1 MLERKPMDRDLAGRL
16 SCVVCGIETKRHA
29 GWFLLMDN
37 CWLDRVRVLSW
48 HPVLAREGRMR
59 GVCGKEH
66 LKTLVTHWLNHAD
79 LQLIASGASP
89 LPPAIDGSQNGCNYS
104 ASSMGKVVGELTVQ
118 RESLSR
124 VWTGSPEAR
133 ECILNALIG
142 EIRECPAAPVFPV
155 ANRATG
161 YSAEYAIP

>member
-1 MLERKPMDRDLAGRL
+1 MDRDLANQL

-29 GWFLLMDN
+29 GWFLVMEK

-59 GVCGKEH
+59 GVCGRQH
-66 LKTLVTHWLNHAD
+66 LKTLVTHWLNHAN
-79 LQLIASGASP
+79 LQLVASGASP
-89 LPPAIDGSQNGCNYS
+89 WPPALDTTPSGSNYS
-104 ASSMGKVVGELTVQ
+104 EFSMGKVVGELAVQ

-124 VWTGSPEAR
+124 AWTGSPEAR

-142 EIRECPAAPVFPV
+142 DIEECPRAPVFP
-155 ANRATG
+155 AADRATG
-161 YSAEYAIP
+161 YSPEYALL

>member
-1 MLERKPMDRDLAGRL
+1 MDRDLANRL

-29 GWFLLMDN
+29 GWFLVMEN

-59 GVCGKEH
+59 GVCGKQH
-66 LKTLVTHWLNHAD
+66 LKTLVTHWLNNAN
-79 LQLIASGASP
+79 LQLVAGGGFP
-89 LPPAIDGSQNGCNYS
+89 WPPAVDIRQRGSND
-104 ASSMGKVVGELTVQ
+104 AAFSMGKVVGELAVQ
-118 RESLSR
+118 RESLSK

-142 EIRECPAAPVFPV
+142 GTETQARGPENPLPDRSV
-155 ANRATG
+155 G
-161 YSAEYAIP
+161 YSREYAFY

>member
-1 MLERKPMDRDLAGRL
+1 MDRDLANRL

-29 GWFLLMDN
+29 GWFLVMEN

-59 GVCGKEH
+59 GVCSKQH
-66 LKTLVTHWLNHAD
+66 LKTLVTHWLNHAN
-79 LQLIASGASP
+79 LQLVAGGASP
-89 LPPAIDGSQNGCNYS
+89 WLPAVDTRQRGSNDS
-104 ASSMGKVVGELTVQ
+104 AFSMGKVVGELAVQ
-118 RESLSR
+118 RESLSK

-142 EIRECPAAPVFPV
+142 GTETQTRGPENPLPDRSV
-155 ANRATG
+155 G
-161 YSAEYAIP
+161 YSREYAFY

>member
-1 MLERKPMDRDLAGRL
+1 MDRDLTSRL

-48 HPVLAREGRMR
+48 HPVLAHEGKMR
-59 GVCGKEH
+59 AVCGKQH
-66 LKTLVTHWLNHAD
+66 LKTLLTHWLNHAN
-79 LQLIASGASP
+79 LQLVASGASP
-89 LPPAIDGSQNGCNYS
+89 WPPALDTSLSLSSYS
-104 ASSMGKVVGELTVQ
+104 ACSTGKVVGELAVQ
-118 RESLSR
+118 RDSLSR

-142 EIRECPAAPVFPV
+142 DIEECRQPPVFPV
-155 ANRATG
+155 ADHATG
-161 YSAEYAIP
+161 YSPEYAIP